1 MAEYTTV
8 YVRHENEAEAREQGA
23 ALGIVFPANGSIPS
37 GNQRYALRADIGTP
51 WLTPPVWDSGEI
63 VEPGVPDP
71 EGGYWSML
79 AINQAW
85 EGHDATIAAI
95 DGLGVRRY
103 PAHPPVVW
111 A

>member
-1 MAEYTTV
+1 MAWTTV
-8 YVRHENEAEAREQGA
+8 YTRHEDEAEAREQGT

-37 GNQRYALRADIGTP
+37 GNQRYALTGNIGVP
-51 WLTPPVWDSGEI
+51 WLVEPVYDNGEI

-79 AINQAW
+79 AINQDW

-95 DGLGVRRY
+95 EALGVRRY
-103 PAHPPVVW
+103 PENPPTVW